1 MGQVHTV
8 HHREIA
14 VREARV
20 LVQGQ
25 VNTIQMG
32 EEDHPDQPR
41 GIAVFLVATRPARIS
56 EPTAKDL
63 PKGTRRFK
71 SPWYEWSYQDYKNQ
85 WTNYTLGCP
94 TTRLQRL
101 GDADVR
107 GRVFDV

>member
-20 LVQGQ
+20 LVQVQ

-41 GIAVFLVATRPARIS
+41 GITVFLEATRPARIS

-85 WTNYTLGCP
+85 WANYTLGCP

-101 GDADVR
+101 GDPDVR